1 MFQFFA
7 FSLNSLPL
15 FYYAPNSRQIW
26 CYRTNLLF
34 SVCLLAFIWPLLQLL
49 STLKP
54 ELTRSQLLAIGRAD
68 LFTTCALQY
77 FSFLLFYPTLRIRDS
92 YCSSSQKSRGYGV
105 QLSIIHFGIQSPQF
119 LLHFAFSV
127 LVLYRTSPFQSRIE
141 RVPSTELTSHFSE
154 ATVFCHLW
162 SLFSAG
168 KVYTIVPRM

>member
-34 SVCLLAFIWPLLQLL
+34 SVCLLAFICPLLQLL

-54 ELTRSQLLAIGRAD
+54 KLTRSQLLAIGRAD

-92 YCSSSQKSRGYGV
+92 YCSSSQKSPGYGV
-105 QLSIIHFGIQSPQF
+105 SSLSYTLGFNPLNFLCTLSFQF
-119 LLHFAFSV
+119 W
-127 LVLYRTSPFQSRIE
+127 
-141 RVPSTELTSHFSE
+141 
-154 ATVFCHLW
+154 VFTARH
-162 SLFSAG
+162 LFSQELRECQ
-168 KVYTIVPRM
+168 VLS